1 MKENNIVDKSDNF
14 KEKQAIIISL
24 IESSLKS
31 LADGDIQIS
40 LLKLLF
46 INVESFTELL
56 YLFSDLLSGKI
67 WKETNQDSIHSK
79 IKKILEYRIEEIN
92 NFNKLY
98 NLVET
103 FYNQLLKSDLSKCLN
118 SFFKTF
124 N

>member
-1 MKENNIVDKSDNF
+1 MKENNIVDKSENF

-24 IESSLKS
+24 IESSLKN

-56 YLFSDLLSGKI
+56 YLFSDLLSYKI
-67 WKETNQDSIHSK
+67 WKETNKDSIHSK

-103 FYNQLLKSDLSKCLN
+103 FYNQLLKSDLS
-118 SFFKTF
+118 
-124 N
+124 